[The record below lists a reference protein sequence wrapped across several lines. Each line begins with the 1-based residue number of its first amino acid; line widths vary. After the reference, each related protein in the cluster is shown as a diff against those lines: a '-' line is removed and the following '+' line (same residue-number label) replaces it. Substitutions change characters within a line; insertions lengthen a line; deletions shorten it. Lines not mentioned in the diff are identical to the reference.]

1 MANSSNICLDLSLSS
16 GAGVPSQGNIW
27 RPSFSSSND
36 PLTVDD
42 SIMRDAATAMVVA
55 RNLITP
61 EDNRMLSRRSD
72 ELAVRESH
80 ALSVQCAN
88 SVSNLGQLLLVR
100 TRQVESLTA
109 EAVVLNQV
117 IRQLKYENREL
128 QVLANNYS
136 TSMKRKFDQLL
147 DSRGRIQSDNRRF
160 VDVFQRD
167 LLPSSSEVR
176 PSIEVPNNPS
186 LTPPS
191 SRVPPSIK
199 ASSTE
204 ASHKSPSTKVSNTE
218 ASHKSPSTK
227 ASSTEASH
235 E

>member
-1 MANSSNICLDLSLSS
+1 MANPSNICLDLSLSS
-16 GAGVPSQGNIW
+16 GAGAPSQGNIW

-42 SIMRDAATAMVVA
+42 SIMRGAATATVVA

-61 EDNRMLSRRSD
+61 EENRILSRRSD
-72 ELAVRESH
+72 ELAVRESQ

-109 EAVVLNQV
+109 EAVVLNQT

-128 QVLANNYS
+128 HVLANNYS
-136 TSMKRKFDQLL
+136 TSMKRN
-147 DSRGRIQSDNRRF
+147 DNRRF
-160 VDVFQRD
+160 ADVFQRD
-167 LLPSSSEVR
+167 LLPSLSEVR
-176 PSIEVPNNPS
+176 PGIEAPNNPS
-186 LTPPS
+186 PMPPS
-191 SRVPPSIK
+191 SRVPPSVK
-199 ASSTE
+199 APSTE
-204 ASHKSPSTKVSNTE
+204 ASHKSPSTKVSSTE